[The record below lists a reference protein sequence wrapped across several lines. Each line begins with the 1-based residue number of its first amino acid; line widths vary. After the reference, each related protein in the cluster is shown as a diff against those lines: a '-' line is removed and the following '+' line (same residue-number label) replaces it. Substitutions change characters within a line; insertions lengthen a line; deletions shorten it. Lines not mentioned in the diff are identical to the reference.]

1 MKNLLFLLVSMA
13 VATTSSAQ
21 VLFYDRPAQ
30 YFEEALVI
38 GNGTMG
44 GIVYGD
50 TKCDRISLN
59 DITLWTGEPC
69 NMNVYSPDAHKT
81 IPAIR
86 EALSQGDYRRA
97 DSLQRDVQGHFSQ
110 NYQPLGQL
118 AIEYLDTVEA
128 VTGYRRW
135 LDIGNATASTLYYRG
150 AYLYTTDYFATHPD
164 SGIVVQITTD
174 NPRGI
179 HARLSLSCQLRHS
192 RSLENRNTLVTD
204 GYAGYAS
211 LPSYYDAQEKF
222 AYDPQRG
229 IHFRTKVLVRAGS
242 VGTDGD
248 ALAKETA
255 KYIRADGDA
264 IIVDGARQV
273 TLYIVNATSFNGYDR
288 DPVKQGR
295 PYRQIADARLRHLS
309 AIPYPKLWHRHV
321 NDYQSLY
328 NRVKLSLTASPSV
341 PASTPAVSTAG
352 TTAPTPARTKAPTPA
367 VSTAGTPT
375 TPPTDRQL
383 RAYLDE
389 SLFNPELEAL
399 YFQYGR
405 YLLISC
411 SRTPNVPANLQGLW
425 NESVLPPWSCNYTS
439 NINVEENYWPAETA
453 ALPEMHQSLFTFM
466 KELQGSGE
474 LTAKAYYGVDRGW
487 CLAHNTDI
495 WAMTCPVGLHTG
507 DPMWANWNMGG
518 AWLATHIW
526 EHYTF
531 SLDKDFLREYYPVL
545 RGAAEFCLG
554 WLIPLSSVCR
564 DAVATSEASL
574 ITAPSTS
581 PENSFV
587 TPDGYHGRTCF
598 GGTADIAMIRECL
611 TDARNAALVLGDTAS
626 AASTT
631 ASADPTPVSAAPTPV
646 SAAPTPVSADPTP
659 VSAAPTTASV
669 ASTTAPVSPSRALGG
684 FAAESSFVAELDAAL
699 SRLLPYQIGHKGNL
713 QEWYYDWED
722 EDPHHRHQSHL
733 FGVYPG
739 HCLDDGVNSRE
750 AIHRAAARTLEL
762 KGDQT
767 TGWSTGWR
775 VNLYARLHD
784 AKNAYHIYR
793 KLLSYVSPDGY
804 RGPDARRGGGTYPN
818 LLDAHSPF
826 QIDGNFGG
834 CAGVVEMLMQSE
846 YSVRDASALSTARDA
861 SALSTAREGFA
872 LTTIELLP
880 ALPDNWRDGSVSGIR
895 ARGAIT
901 VDMTWRNRRVTA
913 LTLTAQ
919 RPCQV
924 LLLVN
929 GKQHLVKLKKG
940 ANRLSPKVYL

>member
-1 MKNLLFLLVSMA
+1 MAKTRYGILGWLAIFLLVATES
-13 VATTSSAQ
+13 VAQT
-21 VLFYDRPAQ
+21 LHYDRPAAF
-30 YFEEALVI
+30 FEEALVI

-44 GIVYGD
+44 GIVYGG
-50 TKCDRISLN
+50 TRTDRISLN

-69 NMNVYSPDAHKT
+69 NMQVYSPDAHKS

-86 EALSQGDYRRA
+86 EALSKGDYREA
-97 DSLQRDVQGHFSQ
+97 DRLQRDVQGHFSQ

-118 AIEYLDTVEA
+118 TIEYLDTTEA

-135 LDIGNATASTLYYRG
+135 LDIGDATAHTTYQRGKYRY
-150 AYLYTTDYFATHPD
+150 ATEYLASHPD
-164 SGIVVQITTD
+164 SGLVIRITT
-174 NPRGI
+174 NHPRGI
-179 HARLSLSCQLRHS
+179 HARLSLSCQLRHTTS
-192 RSLENRNTLVTD
+192 ANGQTLTTD

-211 LPSYYDAQEKF
+211 LPSYYDAKEKF
-222 AYDPQRG
+222 AYDPERG
-229 IHFRTKVLVRAGS
+229 IHFRTKVQVSARNVKAEG
-242 VGTDGD
+242 
-248 ALAKETA
+248 ETLL
-255 KYIRADGDA
+255 
-264 IIVDGARQV
+264 VDGAKEV
-273 TLYIVNATSFNGYDR
+273 TLYIVDATSFNGYDK
-288 DPVKQGR
+288 DPVKQGK
-295 PYRQIADARLRHLS
+295 PYQQLADARLRHLS
-309 AIPYPKLWHRHV
+309 GIPYNTIRQRHV
-321 NDYQSLY
+321 KDYQSLY
-328 NRVKLSLTASPSV
+328 NRVKLSLTADSSTNYAPPSQGGDGGE
-341 PASTPAVSTAG
+341 STDA
-352 TTAPTPARTKAPTPA
+352 
-367 VSTAGTPT
+367 
-375 TPPTDRQL
+375 QL
-383 RAYLDE
+383 RAYVDE
-389 SLFNPELEAL
+389 SLFNPDLEAL

-425 NESVLPPWSCNYTS
+425 NESILPPWSCNYTS

-474 LTAKAYYGVDRGW
+474 LTAKAYYGVNRGW

-531 SLDKDFLREYYPVL
+531 TLDKDFLREYFPVL
-545 RGAAEFCLG
+545 KGAAEFCLG
-554 WLIPLSSVCR
+554 WLVPLS
-564 DAVATSEASL
+564 DFTSQPSAISPRSSALNYL
-574 ITAPSTS
+574 ITAPATS

-598 GGTADIAMIRECL
+598 GGFADIAMIRECL
-611 TDARNAALVLGDTAS
+611 SDARDAALVLSDTGSVPGGSCSVPGD
-626 AASTT
+626 
-631 ASADPTPVSAAPTPV
+631 
-646 SAAPTPVSADPTP
+646 
-659 VSAAPTTASV
+659 SV
-669 ASTTAPVSPSRALGG
+669 AGSPSV
-684 FAAESSFVAELDAAL
+684 AESSFIAEVNAAL
-699 SRLLPYQIGHKGNL
+699 ARLHPYKIGKKGNL
-713 QEWYYDWED
+713 QEWFYDWED

-739 HCLDDGVNSRE
+739 HHLDDGTNTKE
-750 AIHRAAARTLEL
+750 ALHRATSRTLEL
-762 KGDQT
+762 KGDKT

-784 AKNAYHIYR
+784 AENAYHIYR

-846 YSVRDASALSTARDA
+846 YTVH
-861 SALSTAREGFA
+861 EGSA

-880 ALPDNWRDGSVSGIR
+880 ALPDNWKDGSVSGIR
-895 ARGAIT
+895 ARGGIT
-901 VDMTWRNRRVTA
+901 VDMTWKDKRVTH

-919 RPCQV
+919 QPCTV
-924 LLLVN
+924 TLLAN
-929 GKQHLVKLKKG
+929 GQQQTLKLKKG
-940 ANRLSPKVYL
+940 SFTLR